1 MGTPAFQTV
10 QVQTNTQTAYCFD
23 FENVGV
29 PTFCFHEKMNVSEG
43 KRRTHANLVH
53 SKTQIY

>member
-1 MGTPAFQTV
+1 MELLRFKRFRFKRIRKPQC
-10 QVQTNTQTAYCFD
+10 CFD

-29 PTFCFHEKMNVSEG
+29 PTFCFHEKMNVSGG